1 MCGKVLYMT
10 TQAAA
15 AAMSHGQVCRL
26 WLFPDD
32 KLVLN
37 LQMSCAQRPQQN
49 GHPPLGWCV
58 QLQHTPSASC
68 GRIYLNEIPAR
79 SHDLHSN
86 LLLNLLV

>member
-1 MCGKVLYMT
+1 MRAQVLHVRQSTVCNMS

-49 GHPPLGWCV
+49 GYPPLGRCV
-58 QLQHTPSASC
+58 QL
-68 GRIYLNEIPAR
+68 
-79 SHDLHSN
+79 
-86 LLLNLLV
+86 